1 MGFFDRFFGAGASY
15 PPLDDSNPA
24 ARQMEALMPDIESI
38 ADEVQVPIE
47 VVPAEGA
54 AYVFVGKPPK
64 KFGMFWVEDGRIK
77 HLKQL
82 ADEKGI
88 GPERLS
94 ILSEHL
100 RQAYIKSKSEPRFYA
115 ETAKGKVT
123 VTPSQ
128 SLLSEVRKVIQL
140 DL

>member
-1 MGFFDRFFGAGASY
+1 MGLFDRLLGGSRDY
-15 PPLDDSNPA
+15 PPLEPDNPA
-24 ARQMEALMPDIESI
+24 ARQVEAMMPNIESI

-47 VVPAEGA
+47 VVPTEGA

-64 KFGMFWVEDGRIK
+64 KFGMFWVEEGRVK

-94 ILSEHL
+94 MISEQL
-100 RQAYIKSKSEPRFYA
+100 RQAYIKSKSEPRFSA
-115 ETAKGKVT
+115 ETSKGKVV
-123 VTPSQ
+123 VTPSP
-128 SLLSEVRKVIQL
+128 SLLSDVRKVIQV
-140 DL
+140 DV